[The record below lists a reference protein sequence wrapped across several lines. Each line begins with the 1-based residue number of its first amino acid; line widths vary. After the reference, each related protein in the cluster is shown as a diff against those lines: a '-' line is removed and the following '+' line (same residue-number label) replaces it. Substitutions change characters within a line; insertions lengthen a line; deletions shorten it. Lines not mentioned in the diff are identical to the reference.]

1 MHYSSVF
8 RIIITDRQTKYI
20 RIMKAIITL
29 IMFVAATFAATAQSN
44 TQDKKLSKKEKK
56 LMEARIDSAFN
67 AEAIQAINDTAF
79 TIEADQ
85 VMFKRGYTAHVTA
98 STNFVAVRGDNAIV
112 QVAFNVPVSGFNG
125 LGGITVEGSI
135 SRYEV
140 NKDKKGDV
148 FVRMGVMG
156 KGISAQLFISLWKG
170 ANKATVSI
178 QPNFNSNKLTLS
190 GMMWKPERSN
200 VFKGTTF

>member
-8 RIIITDRQTKYI
+8 RIIIIDRQTKYI

-98 STNFVAVRGDNAIV
+98 STNFVTVRGDNAIV
-112 QVAFNVPVSGFNG
+112 QVAFNVPVAGLNG
-125 LGGITVEGSI
+125 LGGITVEGSV

-140 NKDKKGDV
+140 NKDKKGNV
-148 FVRMGVMG
+148 FVKMGVMG

-170 ANKATVSI
+170 ANKATVNI
-178 QPNFNSNKLTLS
+178 MPNFNSNNLTLN

>member
-44 TQDKKLSKKEKK
+44 TQDKKLSKKERK

-98 STNFVAVRGDNAIV
+98 STNFVAVRSDNAIV

-140 NKDKKGDV
+140 NKDKKGNV

>member
-29 IMFVAATFAATAQSN
+29 MMFVAATFAATAQSN

-140 NKDKKGDV
+140 NKDKKGNV

-170 ANKATVSI
+170 ANKATVNI
-178 QPNFNSNKLTLS
+178 MPNFNSNKLTLS

>member
-44 TQDKKLSKKEKK
+44 TQDKKLSKKERK

-140 NKDKKGDV
+140 NKDKKGNV

>member
-29 IMFVAATFAATAQSN
+29 MMFVAATFAATAQSN

-140 NKDKKGDV
+140 NKDKKGNV

>member
-29 IMFVAATFAATAQSN
+29 IMFMATTFAATAQSN

-140 NKDKKGDV
+140 NKDKKGNV

-170 ANKATVSI
+170 ANKATVNI

>member
-29 IMFVAATFAATAQSN
+29 MMFVAATFAATAQSN
-44 TQDKKLSKKEKK
+44 TQDKKLSKKERK

-140 NKDKKGDV
+140 NKDKKGNV

>member
-1 MHYSSVF
+1 M
-8 RIIITDRQTKYI
+8 
-20 RIMKAIITL
+20 
-29 IMFVAATFAATAQSN
+29 
-44 TQDKKLSKKEKK
+44 
-56 LMEARIDSAFN
+56 
-67 AEAIQAINDTAF
+67 
-79 TIEADQ
+79 
-85 VMFKRGYTAHVTA
+85 
-98 STNFVAVRGDNAIV
+98 
-112 QVAFNVPVSGFNG
+112 AFNVPVSGFNG

-140 NKDKKGDV
+140 NKDKKGNV

>member
-1 MHYSSVF
+1 M
-8 RIIITDRQTKYI
+8 R
-20 RIMKAIITL
+20 AIITL
-29 IMFVAATFAATAQSN
+29 MMFVAATFAATAQSN
-44 TQDKKLSKKEKK
+44 TQDKELSKKEKK
-56 LMEARIDSAFN
+56 LMEARIDSALN

-112 QVAFNVPVSGFNG
+112 QVAFNVPVAGLNG
-125 LGGITVEGSI
+125 LGGITVEGSV

-140 NKDKKGDV
+140 NKDKKGNV
-148 FVRMGVMG
+148 FVKMGVMG

-170 ANKATVSI
+170 ANKATVNI
-178 QPNFNSNKLTLS
+178 MPNFNSNNLTLN

-200 VFKGTTF
+200 IFKGTTF

>member
-29 IMFVAATFAATAQSN
+29 MMFVAATFAATAQSN
-44 TQDKKLSKKEKK
+44 TQDKKLSKKERK

-140 NKDKKGDV
+140 NKDKKGNV

-170 ANKATVSI
+170 ANKATVNI
-178 QPNFNSNKLTLS
+178 MPNFNSNKLTLS

>member
-29 IMFVAATFAATAQSN
+29 IMFMATTFAATAQSN

-98 STNFVAVRGDNAIV
+98 STNFIAVRGDNAIV

-140 NKDKKGDV
+140 NKDKKGNV